1 MIEAIIGPLVVM
13 TGLAAVAG
21 TLLGIASKVFY
32 VWEDPRI
39 AEVANVMAGA
49 NCGGCG
55 FTGCDACAAAIVEG
69 RAPVN
74 ACLVG
79 GAGHCGG

>member
-1 MIEAIIGPLVVM
+1 MSESLFLPSLLLVL
-13 TGLAAVAG
+13 GLGGVAG
-21 TLLGIASKVFY
+21 ILLGIASKVFY

-39 AEVANVMAGA
+39 AEVENVMAGA

-55 FTGCDACAAAIVEG
+55 YTGCAACAAAIVEN

-74 ACLVG
+74 ACVV
-79 GAGHCGG
+79 